1 MADWEQVLDALVRE
15 RGAALTRY
23 ASLLTGD
30 TRDADD
36 LVQEALVRSFSQGR
50 PIREVAAAEA
60 YVRRAILTVF
70 LDGYRRRR
78 RWLGIRH
85 LIVRPE
91 VTDGPERTSPDTIDV
106 RAALVTLRPRLR
118 ACIVLRFYDDLT
130 VPEIAGRLRL
140 SDGTVKRYLSD
151 GIGALERVLGPMPDA
166 RVDITLIQNRNR

>member
-1 MADWEQVLDALVRE
+1 VADWEQVLDALVRE

-50 PIREVAAAEA
+50 PIREVAATEA

-78 RWLGIRH
+78 RWLGVRH

-106 RAALVTLRPRLR
+106 RARCRRRRRPDRPRCRTARSDPGLVGPGARLLLVRPALPRLGRGRSR
-118 ACIVLRFYDDLT
+118 ADH
-130 VPEIAGRLRL
+130 
-140 SDGTVKRYLSD
+140 
-151 GIGALERVLGPMPDA
+151 ALLVG
-166 RVDITLIQNRNR
+166 